1 MKPTT
6 PTLILSDVRSTQ
18 SKPYLSLQL
27 VRPIV
32 GQGGGTEAREGGG
45 AGGGRGRG
53 TGLQVTQLPLL
64 LSHLHNR
71 KYVEV
76 QIEHLEENLEI
87 MSGPLVPGVSTLL
100 LLYLPHNTKV
110 AFLSGQKLALAL

>member
-71 KYVEV
+71 K
-76 QIEHLEENLEI
+76 
-87 MSGPLVPGVSTLL
+87 
-100 LLYLPHNTKV
+100 
-110 AFLSGQKLALAL
+110 